1 MEIKIYGCE
10 LAEAL
15 VPYLKKRGVRLTSAV
30 KVGEMSLEFEVQKG
44 KEWIT
49 KHAPIWEDAEI
60 SIQIEDTETR
70 EKTIDMDVPVE
81 ITCKKHGSFMMT
93 TNNHLGNNPEKVAY
107 GCPKCGDEKPLEAL
121 REKK

>member
-30 KVGEMSLEFEVQKG
+30 KVGEMSLEFQVQKG
-44 KEWIT
+44 KKWIT

-60 SIQIEDTETR
+60 SK
-70 EKTIDMDVPVE
+70 KTIDMDVPVE